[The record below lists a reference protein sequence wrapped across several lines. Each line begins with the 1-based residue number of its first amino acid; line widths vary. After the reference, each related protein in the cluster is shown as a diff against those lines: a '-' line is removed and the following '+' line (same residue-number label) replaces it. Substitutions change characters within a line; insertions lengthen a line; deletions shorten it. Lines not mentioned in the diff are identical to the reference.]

1 MLFELSVA
9 CKKRL
14 PVTCCWWESRSIAV
28 VSVVVIVESVVAI
41 VFAAVEWPGPKSVGQ
56 WPRN

>member
-41 VFAAVEWPGPKSVGQ
+41 VFAVVEWLAQKSEGL